1 MPGLALNF
9 SKGGV
14 SLSVGGRG
22 NSVNFGKRGVKQTV
36 GLRGTGISFSEIHS
50 WSKISGQSRE
60 VDRARSTGRLQHLS
74 EPVFRN
80 EKEQEYYQSKLT
92 DEIGQKA
99 VSLLTPYEA
108 RIWRQLTGRIEA
120 AITDVSC
127 YSKAE
132 LNVIC
137 KWLKLTKHLIDSGW
151 APETIDQ
158 PRLELTK
165 EDIEPGKEL
174 TLGPEELQ
182 QAQLPPPL
190 PQQAAE
196 PLPRRK
202 STITLLLIIA
212 GVFIIIFEL
221 LAHWLHS

>member
-1 MPGLALNF
+1 MHPNQNRQFTMRAKVRGPRMEQKQLSTLA
-9 SKGGV
+9 G
-14 SLSVGGRG
+14 
-22 NSVNFGKRGVKQTV
+22 
-36 GLRGTGISFSEIHS
+36 IHS

-60 VDRARSTGRLQHLS
+60 VDRPRSTGRLQHLS

-108 RIWRQLTGRIEA
+108 RIWRQLTGRVEA

-151 APETIDQ
+151 APEAIDQ

-165 EDIEPGKEL
+165 
-174 TLGPEELQ
+174 
-182 QAQLPPPL
+182 
-190 PQQAAE
+190 
-196 PLPRRK
+196 
-202 STITLLLIIA
+202 
-212 GVFIIIFEL
+212 
-221 LAHWLHS
+221 